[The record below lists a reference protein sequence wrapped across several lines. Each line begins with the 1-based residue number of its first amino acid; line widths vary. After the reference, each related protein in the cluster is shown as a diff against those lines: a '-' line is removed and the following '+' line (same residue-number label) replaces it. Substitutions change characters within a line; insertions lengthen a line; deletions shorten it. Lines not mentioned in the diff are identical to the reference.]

1 MLMIF
6 ILCITPGPLSGR
18 SKEVAETEEGGGDA
32 NFHQEDS
39 AALSTPRLD
48 IVIRWAHFGW
58 AVSLKSLFGT
68 ILYVIAQFC
77 QLETTNAVN

>member
-1 MLMIF
+1 MLAIF
-6 ILCITPGPLSGR
+6 RLILTPGPLSGR
-18 SKEVAETEEGGGDA
+18 SKEVAEAQEGGGDA
-32 NFHQEDS
+32 DFHQEDS

-48 IVIRWAHFGW
+48 IVIRTAYFGW